1 MRGFT
6 LLELLIVISIL
17 AVLSA
22 IGSGFYINYV
32 RDSEVSSAANN
43 IISDL
48 KSTQAKS
55 ITGEDDRKWGIRFI
69 NARDDYYEI
78 FSTPTDYSDPAK
90 TVQLTVYLSGG
101 VYFTQPA
108 ESSNSTVIFNKIKG
122 TTGSNA
128 SITISSSSNRAKT
141 ANVTTLGNIY

>member
-6 LLELLIVISIL
+6 LLELLIVIGIL
-17 AVLSA
+17 AVLAA

-32 RDSEVSSAANN
+32 RDSEVNSTADN

-55 ITGEDDRKWGIRFI
+55 ITGEDGRKWGIRFI
-69 NARDDYYEI
+69 NGADDYYEI

-90 TVQLTVYLSGG
+90 TIQSTIYLPGSA
-101 VYFTQPA
+101 YFTQPA
-108 ESSNSTVIFNKIKG
+108 ELSNSTVIFDKIKG
-122 TTGSNA
+122 TTASSA
-128 SITISSSSNRAKT
+128 SITVSSFSNKTKT
-141 ANVTTLGNIY
+141 ANITTVGNIY